1 MAKELKEIGHN
12 IDIKGLVIHQII
24 KSSRD
29 RNTGLNE
36 APSTIPITENEKRF
50 VGSVHN
56 VYHKKSSPN
65 YGVFGGDYPNFKNV
79 LKRYTNDEID
89 FLSFSKEAIKLY
101 KNEIAKSAPATGGF
115 VIFAHYHNTERGT
128 NNLIILTT
136 NNKNGFSINEASL
149 TINDIKT
156 LDMSKI
162 DVACLINLSKWQ
174 EIEALEDPTKDTYLS
189 FVRGNKEVSVYFMTF
204 IDCNDKTTSK
214 LSSKRLLT
222 ALKDHLETKG
232 YTREVIR
239 QKKNDVHAYCD
250 RCIGENQ
257 GIQLSMI
264 SSILDPDNPEA
275 FTEFASEEK
284 YGVSAII
291 SGNRS
296 ELRTLRSIYYR
307 DNDMTISFNSSL
319 LDKTVKYNA
328 VKKELT
334 FKNIPKELI
343 EQIVH

>member
-1 MAKELKEIGHN
+1 M
-12 IDIKGLVIHQII
+12 
-24 KSSRD
+24 
-29 RNTGLNE
+29 
-36 APSTIPITENEKRF
+36 
-50 VGSVHN
+50 
-56 VYHKKSSPN
+56 
-65 YGVFGGDYPNFKNV
+65 
-79 LKRYTNDEID
+79 
-89 FLSFSKEAIKLY
+89 
-101 KNEIAKSAPATGGF
+101 
-115 VIFAHYHNTERGT
+115 
-128 NNLIILTT
+128 
-136 NNKNGFSINEASL
+136 
-149 TINDIKT
+149 
-156 LDMSKI
+156 
-162 DVACLINLSKWQ
+162 
-174 EIEALEDPTKDTYLS
+174 
-189 FVRGNKEVSVYFMTF
+189 
-204 IDCNDKTTSK
+204 
-214 LSSKRLLT
+214 
-222 ALKDHLETKG
+222 ETKG